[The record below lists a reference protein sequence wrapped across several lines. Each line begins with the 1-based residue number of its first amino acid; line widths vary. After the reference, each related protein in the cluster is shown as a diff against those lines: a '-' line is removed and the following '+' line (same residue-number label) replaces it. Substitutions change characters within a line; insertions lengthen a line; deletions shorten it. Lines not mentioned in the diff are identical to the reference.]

1 MNDLSTTPAA
11 GPEADHRALSAGNDG
26 ISLDSCRRFQT
37 IVVNTSTS
45 VYELIVLEGNTGD
58 LLVQGGSRLPE
69 FRRAC
74 FIGSV
79 APFSALKANSIEVG
93 RRMRFFAGDRIIVTS
108 PVKAYHLTRPET
120 EPLS

>member
-11 GPEADHRALSAGNDG
+11 GPGADHRAPSARNDG
-26 ISLDSCRRFQT
+26 ISLNSCRRFQS

-45 VYELIVLEGNTGD
+45 VYELIVLEGNAGD
-58 LLVQGGSRLPE
+58 VLVQGGSRLPE
-69 FRRAC
+69 FRRVC

-79 APFSALKANSIEVG
+79 APCSALKPNSIEVG

-108 PVKAYHLTRPET
+108 PVKAYHVTTPET

>member
-11 GPEADHRALSAGNDG
+11 GPGVDQRAPCTRTDG
-26 ISLDSCRRFQT
+26 IRLNSCRRFQT

-45 VYELIVLEGNTGD
+45 VYELIVLEGNAGD
-58 LLVQGGSRLPE
+58 VLVQGGSRLPE

-79 APFSALKANSIEVG
+79 APGSALKANCIEVG
-93 RRMRFFAGDRIIVTS
+93 RPMRFFASDRIIVTS
-108 PVKAYHLTRPET
+108 PVKAYHVTTPET
-120 EPLS
+120 ESLS